1 MYSTESQS
9 MSTEPYDWVE
19 KLKSESD
26 RDEAIGKLREV
37 LMRGLRGA
45 FFRRGQDEAFCEDIC
60 QESLIRI
67 MKNIDSFEGR
77 SKFTTWA
84 ISIAIRV
91 GISELRR
98 RHHKD
103 VSLDAITSGDDMKIE
118 LAVAEEDV
126 SGNALD
132 QRVILATLSDLI
144 ENQLTDKQRTVV
156 RALLGGMPVEE
167 IARRTGSNRN
177 AVYKLFHDAKQR
189 LKSGFEKSDFS
200 LSEIES
206 VFA

>member
-1 MYSTESQS
+1 MYTTESQS
-9 MSTEPYDWVE
+9 MSADPYDWVE
-19 KLKSESD
+19 KLKSESF
-26 RDEAIGKLREV
+26 RDEAIGDLRAI
-37 LMRGLRGA
+37 LMRGLKGA
-45 FFRRGQDEAFCEDIC
+45 FFKRGQNEAFCEDIC

-103 VSLDAITSGDDMKIE
+103 VSLDAITSGNDMKIE
-118 LAVAEEDV
+118 LAVSEDDV
-126 SGNALD
+126 SGNAID
-132 QRVILATLSDLI
+132 QRAILATLSDLI
-144 ENQLTDKQRTVV
+144 ENQLTEKQRTVV

-167 IARRTGSNRN
+167 IARRTDSNRN

-189 LKSGFEKSDFS
+189 LKSGFENSDFS
-200 LSEIES
+200 LSDIES

>member
-9 MSTEPYDWVE
+9 MATEPYDWVE
-19 KLKSESD
+19 NLKNESH
-26 RDEAIGKLREV
+26 RDDAIGKLREV
-37 LMRGLRGA
+37 LLRGLKGA
-45 FFRRGQDEAFCEDIC
+45 FYRRGQDDAFCEDIC

-67 MKNIDSFEGR
+67 IKNIDSFEGR

-103 VSLDAITSGDDMKIE
+103 VSLDAITSKNDMKIE
-118 LAVAEEDV
+118 LAVAEEGA
-126 SGNALD
+126 SGSDID
-132 QRVILATLSDLI
+132 QRAILETLGELI

-167 IARRTGSNRN
+167 IARRTDSNRN
-177 AVYKLFHDAKQR
+177 AVYKLFHDAKLR
-189 LKSGFEKSDFS
+189 LKSGFEASSYSMSD
-200 LSEIES
+200 IES

>member
-1 MYSTESQS
+1 MYSTESQT
-9 MSTEPYDWVE
+9 MSAEPYDWVE
-19 KLKSESD
+19 KLKSEPS
-26 RDEAIGKLREV
+26 REQAIGKLREI
-37 LMRGLRGA
+37 LMRGLKGA
-45 FFRRGQDEAFCEDIC
+45 FFKRGQNEAFCEDIC

-103 VSLDAITSGDDMKIE
+103 VSLDAITSGNDMKIE
-118 LAVAEEDV
+118 LAITEDDV
-126 SGNALD
+126 SGNAID
-132 QRVILATLSDLI
+132 QRAILATLSNLI
-144 ENQLTDKQRTVV
+144 ENQLTEKQRTVV

-167 IARRTGSNRN
+167 IARRTDSNRN

-189 LKSGFEKSDFS
+189 LKSGFENSDFS
-200 LSEIES
+200 LSDIES

>member
-26 RDEAIGKLREV
+26 RDEAIGKLREI
-37 LMRGLRGA
+37 LLRGLKGA
-45 FFRRGQDEAFCEDIC
+45 FFRRGQNEAFCEDIC

-103 VSLDAITSGDDMKIE
+103 VSLDAITSGDDMKID
-118 LAVAEEDV
+118 LAITEDDA
-126 SGNALD
+126 SGNAMD
-132 QRVILATLSDLI
+132 QRAILETLSDLI

-167 IARRTGSNRN
+167 IARRTDSNRN

-189 LKSGFEKSDFS
+189 LKSGFESSDFS
-200 LSEIES
+200 LSDIES
-206 VFA
+206 VFS

>member
-1 MYSTESQS
+1 
-9 MSTEPYDWVE
+9 MSTAPYDWVE
-19 KLKSESD
+19 KLNSESQ
-26 RDEAIGKLREV
+26 REEAIGKLREV
-37 LMRGLRGA
+37 LLRGLKGA
-45 FFRRGQDEAFCEDIC
+45 FLRRGQNEAFCEDVC

-118 LAVAEEDV
+118 LAVAENDV
-126 SGNALD
+126 SGDSMD
-132 QRVILATLSDLI
+132 QRAILETLSDLI

-167 IARRTGSNRN
+167 IARRTDSNRN

-189 LKSGFEKSDFS
+189 LKSGFETSNYS
-200 LSEIES
+200 LSDIQS
-206 VFA
+206 MFS

>member
-1 MYSTESQS
+1 MYSTESQP
-9 MSTEPYDWVE
+9 MSTESYPWVE
-19 KLKSESD
+19 NLKSESHQE
-26 RDEAIGKLREV
+26 EAIGKLREV
-37 LMRGLRGA
+37 LLRGLKGA
-45 FFRRGQDEAFCEDIC
+45 FVRRGQDEAFCEDMC

-103 VSLDAITSGDDMKIE
+103 VSLEAITAGNDMKIE
-118 LAVAEEDV
+118 LAIAEDDA
-126 SGNALD
+126 SGNSMD
-132 QRVILATLSDLI
+132 QIAILQLLSDLI

-167 IARRTGSNRN
+167 IARRTDSNRN

-189 LKSGFEKSDFS
+189 LKSGFESSKFS
-200 LSEIES
+200 LSDIES

>member
-9 MSTEPYDWVE
+9 MSSNPYQWVE
-19 KLKSESD
+19 KLKSESH
-26 RDEAIGKLREV
+26 REEAVGKLRV
-37 LMRGLRGA
+37 ILMGGLKGA
-45 FFRRGQDEAFCEDIC
+45 FFRRGQNDAFCEDVC
-60 QESLIRI
+60 QESLIRV

-103 VSLDAITSGDDMKIE
+103 VSLDAITSGNDMKIE
-118 LAVAEEDV
+118 LAITEDDV
-126 SGNALD
+126 SGNAID
-132 QRVILATLSDLI
+132 QRAILETLSNLI
-144 ENQLTDKQRTVV
+144 ENQLTEKQRTVV

-167 IARRTGSNRN
+167 IARRTNSNRN

-189 LKSGFEKSDFS
+189 LKSGFENSNFS
-200 LSEIES
+200 LSDIES

>member
-1 MYSTESQS
+1 
-9 MSTEPYDWVE
+9 MSTEPFDWVAN
-19 KLKSESD
+19 LKTESH
-26 RDEAIGKLREV
+26 REETIGKLREV
-37 LMRGLRGA
+37 LMTGLKGA
-45 FFRRGQDEAFCEDIC
+45 FFRRGQSEAFCEDIC

-77 SKFTTWA
+77 SKFTTWG

-103 VSLDAITSGDDMKIE
+103 ISLEAITSVNDMRIE
-118 LAVAEEDV
+118 LAISEDDV
-126 SGNALD
+126 SGNAID
-132 QRVILATLSDLI
+132 QRAILETLSALI
-144 ENQLTDKQRTVV
+144 DNQLTTKQRTVV

-167 IARRTGSNRN
+167 IARRTNSNRN

-189 LKSGFEKSDFS
+189 LKSGFENSDFS
-200 LSEIES
+200 LSDIES
-206 VFA
+206 VFV

>member
-1 MYSTESQS
+1 
-9 MSTEPYDWVE
+9 MSTAPYDWVE
-19 KLKSESD
+19 KLNSESQ
-26 RDEAIGKLREV
+26 REEAIGKLREV
-37 LMRGLRGA
+37 LLRGLKGA
-45 FFRRGQDEAFCEDIC
+45 FLRRGQNEAFCEDVC

-118 LAVAEEDV
+118 LAVAENDV
-126 SGNALD
+126 SGNSMD
-132 QRVILATLSDLI
+132 QRAILETLSDLI

-167 IARRTGSNRN
+167 IARRTDSNRN

-189 LKSGFEKSDFS
+189 LKSGFETSNYS
-200 LSEIES
+200 LSDIQS
-206 VFA
+206 MFS

>member
-9 MSTEPYDWVE
+9 MSTEPYDWIE
-19 KLKSESD
+19 KLKSESH
-26 RDEAIGKLREV
+26 REEALGKLREV
-37 LMRGLRGA
+37 LLRALKGA
-45 FFRRGQDEAFCEDIC
+45 FFRRGQDDAFCEDIC

-103 VSLDAITSGDDMKIE
+103 VSLDAITSGNDMKIE
-118 LAVAEEDV
+118 LAIAEEYV
-126 SGNALD
+126 SGKAID
-132 QRVILATLSDLI
+132 QVAILETLGNLI

-167 IARRTGSNRN
+167 IARRTDSNRN

-200 LSEIES
+200 ISDIES
-206 VFA
+206 VFV

>member
-9 MSTEPYDWVE
+9 MSAEPYDWVE

-26 RDEAIGKLREV
+26 REEAIGKLREI
-37 LMRGLRGA
+37 LMRGLKGA
-45 FFRRGQDEAFCEDIC
+45 FFKRGQNEAFCEDIC

-103 VSLDAITSGDDMKIE
+103 VSLDAITSGNDMKIE
-118 LAVAEEDV
+118 LAVSEDDV
-126 SGNALD
+126 SGNAID
-132 QRVILATLSDLI
+132 QRAILATLSNLI
-144 ENQLTDKQRTVV
+144 ENQLTEKQRTVV

-167 IARRTGSNRN
+167 IARRTNSNRN

-189 LKSGFEKSDFS
+189 LKSGFENSDFS
-200 LSEIES
+200 LSDIES

>member
-1 MYSTESQS
+1 

-19 KLKSESD
+19 NLKNESQRED
-26 RDEAIGKLREV
+26 AVGKLREV
-37 LMRGLRGA
+37 LLRGLKGA

-103 VSLDAITSGDDMKIE
+103 VSLDAITGGNDMKIE
-118 LAVAEEDV
+118 LAIVEDDV
-126 SGNALD
+126 SGNAID
-132 QRVILATLSDLI
+132 QRAILKILSDLI
-144 ENQLTDKQRTVV
+144 ENQLTQKQRTVV

-167 IARRTGSNRN
+167 IARRTNSNRN

-189 LKSGFEKSDFS
+189 LKSGFENSDFS
-200 LSEIES
+200 LADIES

>member
-1 MYSTESQS
+1 MYTTESHS
-9 MSTEPYDWVE
+9 MSNQPYPWVE
-19 KLKSESD
+19 NLKDASLQE
-26 RDEAIGKLREV
+26 EAIGKLREI
-37 LMRGLRGA
+37 LLRGLKGA
-45 FFRRGQDEAFCEDIC
+45 FYRRGQDDAFCEDIC

-103 VSLDAITSGDDMKIE
+103 VSLEAITSGDDMKIE
-118 LAVAEEDV
+118 LAIAEEGT
-126 SGNALD
+126 SGSDID
-132 QRVILATLSDLI
+132 QRLILETLSDLI

-167 IARRTGSNRN
+167 IARRTHSNRN
-177 AVYKLFHDAKQR
+177 AVYKLFHDAKLR
-189 LKSGFEKSDFS
+189 LKSGFEASSFS
-200 LSEIES
+200 LSDIET

>member
-1 MYSTESQS
+1 MYSTESQT
-9 MSTEPYDWVE
+9 MTTDPYDWVAN
-19 KLKSESD
+19 LKSEAQQED
-26 RDEAIGKLREV
+26 AIGKLREV
-37 LMRGLRGA
+37 LLRGLKGA
-45 FFRRGQDEAFCEDIC
+45 FIRRGQDDAFCEDIC

-118 LAVAEEDV
+118 LAVAEEGV
-126 SGNALD
+126 AGAELD
-132 QRVILATLSDLI
+132 QRAILKTLSNLI
-144 ENQLTDKQRTVV
+144 ENELTNKQRTVV

-167 IARRTGSNRN
+167 IARRTDSNRN
-177 AVYKLFHDAKQR
+177 AVYKLFHDAKLR
-189 LKSGFEKSDFS
+189 LKSGFEASNFSMSD
-200 LSEIES
+200 IES